1 MSQEMAIKIR
11 TKKLGVLLR
20 DARMAAGKSMK
31 DCGESI
37 GVSGG
42 MISSYERGNRAPS
55 LPELEMLSFFLDIPI
70 EHFWSDEIKSE
81 EQPPTEALN
90 AERLMALR
98 QRIIGAMLRSKR
110 EEANLTQ
117 KELAAE
123 TGITISRIRRYE
135 AGETPVPVPELEAL
149 GRTLNYPVRQ
159 FTIHSGPV
167 GDWISEQRAIQEFLE
182 MPPELQDFVTKPI
195 NRPYVELAQRLSE
208 MSVDKLRE
216 VAEGL
221 LEITL

>member
-1 MSQEMAIKIR
+1 M
-11 TKKLGVLLR
+11 
-20 DARMAAGKSMK
+20 
-31 DCGESI
+31 
-37 GVSGG
+37 
-42 MISSYERGNRAPS
+42 
-55 LPELEMLSFFLDIPI
+55 
-70 EHFWSDEIKSE
+70 
-81 EQPPTEALN
+81 
-90 AERLMALR
+90 LR
-98 QRIIGAMLRSKR
+98 QKR
-110 EEANLTQ
+110 EEADLTQ

-123 TGITISRIRRYE
+123 TSISVSRIRRYE

-167 GDWISEQRAIQEFLE
+167 GDWISEQRAIQDFLE
-182 MPPELQDFVTKPI
+182 MPPELQEFVTKPI

>member
-1 MSQEMAIKIR
+1 MSQELAIKIR

-20 DARMAAGKSMK
+20 DARVAAGKSMK
-31 DCGESI
+31 DCGQVI

-55 LPELEMLSFFLDIPI
+55 LPELEMLAYFLDIPI

-81 EQPPTEALN
+81 EEHPTEALN
-90 AERLMALR
+90 SERLMGLR
-98 QRIIGAMLRSKR
+98 QRIIGAMLRQKR
-110 EEANLTQ
+110 EEADLTQ

-123 TGITISRIRRYE
+123 TGITVSRVRRYE

-149 GRTLNYPVRQ
+149 GRVLNYPIRQ
-159 FTIHSGPV
+159 FTIHRGPV
-167 GDWISEQRAIQEFLE
+167 GDWISEQRSIQEFLE
-182 MPPELQDFVTKPI
+182 LPPELQDFVAKPI

>member
-1 MSQEMAIKIR
+1 MSQELAIKIR

-20 DARMAAGKSMK
+20 DARTAAGKSMK
-31 DCGESI
+31 DCGEVI

-55 LPELEMLSFFLDIPI
+55 LPELEMLSYFLDIPI
-70 EHFWSDEIKSE
+70 EHFWSSELKSE
-81 EQPPTEALN
+81 EQHPTEAMN
-90 AERLMALR
+90 SERLMGLR
-98 QRIIGAMLRSKR
+98 QRIIGAMLRQKR

-117 KELAAE
+117 KELATE
-123 TGITISRIRRYE
+123 TGISVSRVRRYE

-149 GRTLNYPVRQ
+149 GRALNYPIRQ

-167 GDWISEQRAIQEFLE
+167 GDWISEQRAIQEFMEL
-182 MPPELQDFVTKPI
+182 PAELQDFVTKPI
-195 NRPYVELAQRLSE
+195 NRPYLELAQRLSE
-208 MSVDKLRE
+208 MSVDKLRA